1 MKKVKKYYPGTESLY
16 ANTSGWS
23 YGLGNNSGMTN
34 PGNQKLNQT
43 TTTSSSTIPTGS
55 LPASGDISQL
65 TNPLKQ
71 KASGG
76 GFSDLMGGMKGMD
89 IGGMASSL
97 GGSIAMLINANKKK
111 NPNPEVPYK
120 NGTNMIKSK
129 KSKLI
134 KYQGGVT
141 ATDIIGPGPL
151 DKLKEMSPEQIK
163 SFNNYEDNKLA
174 INRVNAMG
182 TPVSPIAPKMASLN
196 IPQQA
201 PMSIRPNPVS
211 APEKLSRRGRKQE
224 MEKQFKML
232 NKQDVEYMTPRTP
245 TLGNYEIPNRK
256 PLMKM
261 VEQQPVTAKAPKMF
275 DYNSAEAKGGYARA
289 LKGGKRDAKGNLIDM
304 ETGLIYKDTKAK
316 KASVSPQP
324 QPVKQKNVLS
334 SQTIQDRGIAA
345 PSDNT
350 RVNVNVP
357 SFRKTKQN
365 NTSNSQDASQLFKET
380 GRFQDGTKS
389 VAKKVTKQD
398 YLDAAAKMTPEQRR
412 QFHELDAKGV
422 KFKFGNLEYSGLQKG
437 KGGGKAATAPV
448 NTGNAG
454 NTGNAAAQTPPQ
466 NAKKNTPA
474 PQVEGGGQYSNV
486 DWSGKSGFEWRNP
499 LESIARPLVRI
510 GVGAS
515 SKGLQGVGAGLV
527 GELANVVADYT
538 PKGTV
543 NSVANNIQTMADAY
557 NLYRGATNSSIDFKK
572 LKPKEALEYV
582 KNLWKNKMQMTGNPL
597 PQMTKAGKVSAKNG
611 QLNLPI

>member
-1 MKKVKKYYPGTESLY
+1 MKKIKKYYPGVNGLTYDNSKSVGVLASKQEDPNAFSTGKMLFPQQK
-16 ANTSGWS
+16 T
-23 YGLGNNSGMTN
+23 LGNIVDNKVMSQDYFDKAKPSFADKTNSFM
-34 PGNQKLNQT
+34 GNYGGAIAQAAGNLM
-43 TTTSSSTIPTGS
+43 
-55 LPASGDISQL
+55 
-65 TNPLKQ
+65 PL
-71 KASGG
+71 
-76 GFSDLMGGMKGMD
+76 LMKKPD
-89 IGGMASSL
+89 P
-97 GGSIAMLINANKKK
+97 NAK
-111 NPNPEVPYK
+111 PYK

-134 KYQGGVT
+134 KYQGGTT
-141 ATDIIGPGPL
+141 ATDIIGPAGRAPGFEG
-151 DKLKEMSPEQIK
+151 EMSEQDKK
-163 SFNNYEDNKLA
+163 SFGDYLDRKEA
-174 INRVNAMG
+174 IDRVNAMG
-182 TPVSPIAPKMASLN
+182 TPVSPIAPRMASFKT
-196 IPQQA
+196 PEMA
-201 PMSIRPNPVS
+201 SMSVRPNPVS
-211 APEKLSRRGRKQE
+211 APEKLSRREKKQE
-224 MEKQFKML
+224 MQRQFKML
-232 NKQDVEYMTPRTP
+232 NKEDVEYMTPRTP
-245 TLGNYEIPNRK
+245 MLGNYNIPDRK
-256 PLMKM
+256 PLIKM
-261 VEQQPVTAKAPKMF
+261 VDQQPVTAKAPKMF
-275 DYNSAEAKGGYARA
+275 DYKSAEAKGGYARA

-304 ETGLIYKDTKAK
+304 ETGLIYKDARAK

-324 QPVKQKNVLS
+324 QPSKQKNVLS
-334 SQTIQDRGIAA
+334 SQTIQDRMIAA

-350 RVNVNVP
+350 GVNVNVP

-365 NTSNSQDASQLFKET
+365 NTSNYQDASQLFKGT

-398 YLDAAAKMTPEQRR
+398 YLDAAAKMTPEQKR

-437 KGGGKAATAPV
+437 KSGGKGATAPV

-466 NAKKNTPA
+466 NARKNTPA

-557 NLYRGATNSSIDFKK
+557 NLYRGATNSSIDFNK
-572 LKPKEALEYV
+572 LKPKEALQYL